1 MKNKYNVIKDE
12 FSAAVIRKESH
23 LASSVDLKIIK
34 IIPQPRDQ
42 SQHH

>member
-1 MKNKYNVIKDE
+1 MKNKYNVTKDE